1 MVAVNYKASLMRR
14 PTLRERIQGSR
25 PLFFSS
31 SLSLSFHLCVCVFE
45 RLEILWPCFNDLSKI
60 SHVSPIPIPSLLF
73 FLHALSSLLYAKSRS
88 FESWHIA
95 SQLPSATIQARQLI
109 PLCHQNID
117 FFKGLR
123 VRNANLLLLIFF
135 CLTFHN
141 LFRYNKV

>member
-73 FLHALSSLLYAKSRS
+73 SSSYTL
-88 FESWHIA
+88 F
-95 SQLPSATIQARQLI
+95 
-109 PLCHQNID
+109 PLCFMPRAEASRADILPANCRPRPY
-117 FFKGLR
+117 KR
-123 VRNANLLLLIFF
+123 VSSFRCATKTLIFLRGCVF
-135 CLTFHN
+135 AMPTSSCF
-141 LFRYNKV
+141 FFA